1 MHIRLSQPCHTQSKK
16 KWTRRS
22 STRRWVNVPSRAQTC
37 SQEAR
42 FMTWKTLKYPIK
54 SAPST
59 TSTKIQSLRVGTTKN
74 NVTENGLTAWT
85 TLHASIGLCLS
96 TVSWKMLI
104 SMVRMLVLLGKMCR
118 LTPDLAS
125 TLTTSAATTHFRV
138 AVPLCNKFPKK
149 SEDNNRC
156 RKMTPSPTAHRRAR
170 NPRKSEHRIWHA

>member
-104 SMVRMLVLLGKMCR
+104 SMVRMLVLGSKTYR
-118 LTPDLAS
+118 LTRDLAW
-125 TLTTSAATTHFRV
+125 TRTTSAATTHSRV
-138 AVPLCNKFPKK
+138 AVNLCNKFPKN
-149 SEDNNRC
+149 SSNQHRC
-156 RKMTPSPTAHRRAR
+156 RKRTLSPTARRR
-170 NPRKSEHRIWHA
+170 VKNLRKSELYG